1 MELRSALDS
10 KDELTRLIERAP
22 QLLLCLDFDGTLSP
36 IVERPAL
43 AELPPATGRV
53 LKDLQALPSIA
64 LSFVSG
70 RLLEDIKSRVGLE
83 AVVYA
88 GNHGLEIEGS
98 GSRFDHPDALRL
110 AADLRDLAG
119 RLAAGAADL
128 EGVEIEDKGLTTSV
142 HHRRASATT
151 RRRLL
156 GLLRELV
163 PASDGRFV
171 VREGLMVYEVRPRV
185 AWDKGQAI
193 RWIRDRLGLSAALP
207 IVLGDDV
214 TDEDAFVAFDDALT
228 ICINPRR
235 PTAARYCL
243 TDPDEVR
250 QFLAWIAQIW
260 RGVGLPEAHGQETS
274 RTVTA
279 PGQTR
284 RVPS

>member
-1 MELRSALDS
+1 MELRSALDG
-10 KDELTRLIERAP
+10 KGELTQLIERAP

-53 LKDLQALPSIA
+53 LRELQALPSLA

-83 AVVYA
+83 GVVYA
-88 GNHGLEIEGS
+88 GNHGLEVEGS
-98 GSRFDHPDALRL
+98 GFRFDHPQALRL

-119 RLAAGAADL
+119 QLAARAADL
-128 EGVEIEDKGLTTSV
+128 EGVEIEEKGLTTSV
-142 HHRRASATT
+142 HHRRASAMT

-156 GLLRELV
+156 ELLRELV
-163 PASDGRFV
+163 PASDERFV

-185 AWDKGQAI
+185 AWDKGRAI

-214 TDEDAFVAFDDALT
+214 TDEDAFVAFDDALS

-235 PTAARYCL
+235 ATAARYGL
-243 TDPDEVR
+243 KDPEEVR

-260 RGVGLPEAHGQETS
+260 R
-274 RTVTA
+274 
-279 PGQTR
+279 R
-284 RVPS
+284 REGPLD

>member
-1 MELRSALDS
+1 MELHSALDS
-10 KDELTRLIERAP
+10 KDELTQLIERAP

-36 IVERPAL
+36 IVDRPAR

-53 LKDLQALPSIA
+53 LRDLQVLPSLA

-70 RLLEDIKSRVGLE
+70 RSLEDIRSRVGLD

-98 GSRFDHPDALRL
+98 GSRFDHPQALRL
-110 AADLRDLAG
+110 AAELRDLAA
-119 RLAAGAADL
+119 RAAHLD
-128 EGVEIEDKGLTTSV
+128 GVEIEDKGLSTSV
-142 HHRRASATT
+142 HHRQASAKT
-151 RRRLL
+151 RRRLP

-163 PASDGRFV
+163 PATDGRFV
-171 VREGLMVYEVRPRV
+171 VREGLMVYEIRPRV
-185 AWDKGQAI
+185 GWDKGQAI
-193 RWIRDRLGLSAALP
+193 RWIRHRLGMSAALP

-235 PTAARYCL
+235 PTAARYRL
-243 TDPDEVR
+243 KDPDEVR

-260 RGVGLPEAHGQETS
+260 SGIALRVADGQETS
-274 RTVTA
+274 RF
-279 PGQTR
+279 GDR
-284 RVPS
+284 GS